1 MTLTFNSNHS
11 ASDAALHLSR
21 NNMNLRKSIARL
33 SSGKRVEEPSDDAGG
48 LAVAMKLES
57 SIIRSGAAMQ
67 NILNAISLLEVQDGV
82 LSNSGEIVDRM
93 AELKSLYHDV
103 MKNDADRDSYNKEFR
118 DLQVQLYDMSR
129 IKFNGVSL
137 FAQTTSDGTGDAL
150 FEGTSSQVNTMV
162 VYMNSEGDQGV
173 VASIHKALLLS
184 ALTINASTLK
194 AETFSSGDQSTV
206 YRLANESVD
215 GTGAGAVISLGA
227 ISVGVFSQAL
237 QNIAT
242 LRAENGASM
251 SQLEYGY
258 DNLITQKNNLATG
271 RGRIMDVDMASES
284 TRLSKYN
291 ILVQASTSMLAQ
303 ANSLS
308 EISLVLMR

>member
-1 MTLTFNSNHS
+1 
-11 ASDAALHLSR
+11 
-21 NNMNLRKSIARL
+21 
-33 SSGKRVEEPSDDAGG
+33 
-48 LAVAMKLES
+48 
-57 SIIRSGAAMQ
+57 
-67 NILNAISLLEVQDGV
+67 
-82 LSNSGEIVDRM
+82 
-93 AELKSLYHDV
+93 
-103 MKNDADRDSYNKEFR
+103 
-118 DLQVQLYDMSR
+118 
-129 IKFNGVSL
+129 
-137 FAQTTSDGTGDAL
+137 
-150 FEGTSSQVNTMV
+150 MV

-184 ALTINASTLK
+184 ALTLNASTLK